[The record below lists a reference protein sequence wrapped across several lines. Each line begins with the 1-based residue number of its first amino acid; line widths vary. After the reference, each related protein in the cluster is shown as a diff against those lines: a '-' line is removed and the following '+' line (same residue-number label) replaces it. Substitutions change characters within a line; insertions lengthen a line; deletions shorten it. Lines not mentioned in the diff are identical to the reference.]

1 MTDVEVD
8 IIKILYFEIPKIKRR
23 NMNINDM
30 LTYDAFLINFD
41 GTSKKQVLEELCKL
55 AEFKL
60 GIKSRILIEDLTKRE
75 KLGSTAVGNGIAI
88 PHANVTNIDKPYVF
102 VSTLANGLDFNATDD
117 MPVDIIFL
125 LIAPDDQGSEHLQA
139 LALIS
144 RLLRNKEL
152 TTKLRGCKSVESA
165 LAVISQSIREEAA

>member
-1 MTDVEVD
+1 
-8 IIKILYFEIPKIKRR
+8 
-23 NMNINDM
+23 MNINDM
-30 LTYDAFLINFD
+30 LSDDAFLMNFD

-55 AEFKL
+55 AEIKL
-60 GIKSRILIEDLTKRE
+60 GINSRTLLEDLIKRE

-88 PHANVTNIDKPYVF
+88 PHANIASIDRPFVF
-102 VSTLANGLDFNATDD
+102 VSTLVNGLDFNSTDD
-117 MPVDIIFL
+117 LPVDIIFL
-125 LIAPDDQGSEHLQA
+125 LIAPDNKGSEHLQA

-152 TTKLRGCKSVESA
+152 TTKLRGCKTAESA